1 MRKFLILLLI
11 GQRAD
16 GRRELDASGT
26 WEAKQV

>member
-16 GRRELDASGT
+16 GRRELDARGSWGV
-26 WEAKQV
+26 KQV